1 MPDQLAH
8 ILFARRV
15 MAACPAL
22 SRRIQVESSAFRAG
36 SFGPDPLFN
45 DPSSRRRAEGFEL
58 HRLPGRVSLQRMREP
73 VRSGMPWAAEYA
85 AGFFC
90 HYALDRMCHPEL
102 KVLAAREGLNHIVIE
117 SAYDRLLHLR
127 GEGDMP
133 RKILLDAAALQAA
146 ACMYQRLTPSEYR
159 TDVNAFW
166 RIRRMLIFWG
176 GTPLADAVARLRPD
190 WSGMIPR
197 KILPTA
203 IADGVHMLEARLEAS
218 VPVAAEQL
226 ERYFAAIDDGLP
238 LDPWVNADFAGGKHE
253 DD

>member
-22 SRRIQVESSAFRAG
+22 NRRIQVESPAFRAG

-45 DPSSRRRAEGFEL
+45 DPSPRRRAEGFEL
-58 HRLPGRVSLQRMREP
+58 HRLPGRVSLQRMLQP

-90 HYALDRMCHPEL
+90 HYALDRLCHPEL
-102 KVLAAREGLNHIVIE
+102 KALAAREGLNHIIIE

-127 GEGDMP
+127 GEGDLP
-133 RKILLDAAALQAA
+133 RSILLDAAALRAA
-146 ACMYQRLTPSEYR
+146 ASMYERLTPAEYR
-159 TDVNAFW
+159 ADLNTFW
-166 RIRRMLIFWG
+166 RIRRMLLYWG
-176 GTPLADAVARLRPD
+176 GTPLADIVARLHPD

-197 KILPTA
+197 KVLPVA
-203 IADGVHMLEARLEAS
+203 VADGVQMLEARLEAS
-218 VPVAAEQL
+218 VPLAAEQL
-226 ERYFAAIDDGLP
+226 QRYFEAIAHDLP